1 LLRCG
6 FSLLGF
12 ALIQLD
18 QHLLQ
23 LSRSMAPPAKR
34 FNPVHQHLA
43 VTQALGREAASQ
55 VNDALIQQAPEALQG
70 CLLSP

>member
-1 LLRCG
+1 LRCG

-23 LSRSMAPPAKR
+23 LSHSMAPPAKR

-55 VNDALIQQAPEALQG
+55 VNDALIQQAPEAL
-70 CLLSP
+70 